1 MKKFLAL
8 LLVSIMAM
16 SISGCGKDDTTQDT
30 GLVDEN
36 GNVIAGT
43 TIEGA
48 GKEVN
53 LDAVE
58 GDTLE
63 VAESDA
69 EDKATFSN
77 YVVSIDEAKVID
89 YNDQKNMVVTFTFKN
104 KDKESVAFDNVMV
117 ADVYQGDRTLIG
129 NVVQGVEGIN
139 ILSAVERI
147 EKGDTTTVQKVFK
160 LIDEET
166 PVRVVVYEYN
176 NMGANFIA
184 KTFNL
189 K

>member
-8 LLVSIMAM
+8 LLVLVMAI
-16 SISGCGKDDTTQDT
+16 SISGCGKDEVTQDT

-36 GNVIAGT
+36 GNVVAGT

-48 GKEVN
+48 GQEVN

-58 GDTLE
+58 GDTLT
-63 VAESDA
+63 VAESDS
-69 EDKATFSN
+69 EDKLTADS
-77 YVVSIDEAKVID
+77 YVVSIDEAKAID
-89 YNDQKNMVVTFTFKN
+89 YNDQKNIVVTFTFKN
-104 KDKESVAFDNVMV
+104 KGKEAVAFDNIMV
-117 ADVYQGDRTLIG
+117 ADVYQGDKTLIG

-160 LIDEET
+160 LLDEET
-166 PVRVVVYEYN
+166 PVRVVVYEYS
-176 NMGANFIA
+176 NMGANFIS

>member
-8 LLVSIMAM
+8 FLVAAMAM
-16 SISGCGKDDTTQDT
+16 AMSGCGKDEVIQDT

-48 GKEVN
+48 GQEVN

-58 GDTLE
+58 GDTLT
-63 VAESDA
+63 VAESDE
-69 EDKATFSN
+69 EDKSSTNS

-89 YNDQKNMVVTFTFKN
+89 YNDQKNIVVTFTFKN
-104 KDKESVAFDNVMV
+104 KGKEAVAFDNIMV
-117 ADVYQGDRTLIG
+117 ADVYQGDNTLMG

-166 PVRVVVYEYN
+166 PVRVAVYEYSS
-176 NMGANFIA
+176 MGANFIS